1 MVKTTQL
8 GRRPL
13 SQKLEPS
20 VMNCWLLAKN
30 VQGGFHNFVSLIFEL
45 CRFFF
50 SALVLF
56 IMGS

>member
-1 MVKTTQL
+1 MVKTAQL
-8 GRRPL
+8 GRRPV

-20 VMNCWLLAKN
+20 VMNCWLLAKK

-50 SALVLF
+50 LVL
-56 IMGS
+56 